1 MDKASPYCYSS
12 PMGGRKG
19 TSGWTKPLNVDK
31 EAIRVFL
38 AEGGSSVEAAAKFG
52 VAAPTIRVWSSKYGW
67 AKERQAIARIRKEAA
82 KVAATEKITQLAES
96 WAEKGERHRETVFS
110 IAEKALQ
117 NAKLQ
122 GPKTWRD
129 ADIVDRMARRAAGLD
144 NGEGSSPFINIGI
157 LGQTDAKPFSEG

>member
-1 MDKASPYCYSS
+1 
-12 PMGGRKG
+12 MGGRKG

-31 EAIRVFL
+31 EAIRLFL
-38 AEGGSSVEAAAKFG
+38 VEGGSSVEAAEKFG
-52 VAAPTIRVWSSKYGW
+52 VSASTIRVWASKNGW
-67 AKERQAIARIRKEAA
+67 HKERRALEKIRKDAT
-82 KVAATEKITQLAES
+82 TEKISKMVES
-96 WAEKGERHRETVFS
+96 WAEKGERHREAIFALT
-110 IAEKALQ
+110 KDALQ

-129 ADIVDRMARRAAGLD
+129 ADLVDRMARRAAGLD